1 MPPLEVGRLYES
13 KVNAAL
19 VLFSRDV
26 QRDVREQIHVQLEL
40 KKKSTLLE
48 HSQTFYLLEIQT
60 NQLAEKLHNLFRKTR
75 VKKDTIIN
83 LQYSSW
89 IPSNDDKNLINS
101 VNRAK
106 YTNFSKHYC
115 RFYRRFHILIIIL
128 LMQHPLRLI
137 KPILIIMQV

>member
-60 NQLAEKLHNLFRKTR
+60 NQLAQKEKLHNLFRKTR

-83 LQYSSW
+83 LQYSS
-89 IPSNDDKNLINS
+89 
-101 VNRAK
+101 
-106 YTNFSKHYC
+106 
-115 RFYRRFHILIIIL
+115 
-128 LMQHPLRLI
+128 
-137 KPILIIMQV
+137 